1 MSVTSRKPRST
12 RGSCAECTYWIEG
25 TDVGQCRRHA
35 PQIVA
40 GQMAVPTAL
49 LRELDLYQPNF
60 GVFPLTAKDDWCG
73 EYLRK

>member
-1 MSVTSRKPRST
+1 
-12 RGSCAECTYWIEG
+12 
-25 TDVGQCRRHA
+25 
-35 PQIVA
+35 
-40 GQMAVPTAL
+40 MAVPTAL